1 MKFYDVNTF
10 ETIELEPT
18 SAKPDRIRLPVK
30 ALNDIM
36 GYMVAD
42 IIAEQCKA
50 LEAPEEWFRHE
61 MIVDTRGYLQF
72 SISQKNNRV
81 LYVVEVHTTTGTIS
95 KKAVMD
101 ADPKAVCSILSQFF
115 KGGASGLK
123 PQFKE
128 YFEARHTQFSQSIT
142 V

>member
-1 MKFYDVNTF
+1 MKFYDINTF

-18 SAKPDRIRLPVK
+18 SAKPDRVRLPVK

-42 IIAEQCKA
+42 IIAEQCKV
-50 LEAPEEWFRHE
+50 LEAPEEWYKRE

-72 SISQKNNRV
+72 TSSHIYNKV
-81 LYVVEVHTTTGTIS
+81 LFIVDVHTTTGTIS
-95 KKAVMD
+95 KKAAMD

-115 KGGASGLK
+115 KGGAPGLK

-142 V
+142 T

>member
-1 MKFYDVNTF
+1 MKFYDINTF
-10 ETIELEPT
+10 GTIELEST

-30 ALNDIM
+30 VLNDIM

-42 IIAEQCKA
+42 IITEQSEA
-50 LEAPEEWFRHE
+50 LGAAEEWYKRE

-72 SISQKNNRV
+72 NISRKNNRV
-81 LYVVEVHTTTGTIS
+81 LYFVEVHTTTGTIS
-95 KKAVMD
+95 KKAAMD

-115 KGGASGLK
+115 KDGAPGLK

-142 V
+142 A

>member
-10 ETIELEPT
+10 EPVELDLT
-18 SAKPDRIRLPVK
+18 SARPDHVCLPVK

-36 GYMVAD
+36 KMMVAD
-42 IIAEQCKA
+42 IITEQSEA
-50 LEAPEEWFRHE
+50 LGVSEDWYKCE
-61 MIVDTRGYLQF
+61 MVVDSCGYLQF
-72 SISQKNNRV
+72 TSSHIYNKV
-81 LYVVEVHTTTGTIS
+81 LYIVDVHTTTGTIS

-101 ADPKAVCSILSQFF
+101 ADPKAISSILSQFF
-115 KGGASGLK
+115 KDGAPGLK